1 MGPNFV
7 NIDHDTPLL
16 LSPDLREWLSPDH
29 LAHFI
34 LDTLK
39 GFPMDRAVVNQK
51 GCGSAQ
57 YPPRMMMGLIIY
69 ALITKRF
76 GSRTIERATYDDVA
90 LRFLSADTHPDHH
103 TLCKFRRE
111 NGALIN
117 EIFLKLLMMAGELGI
132 LKMGSVAIDG
142 TKIKANASK
151 PGCMG
156 EQ

>member
-1 MGPNFV
+1 V

-39 GFPMDRAVVNQK
+39 RFPMDCAVVNQK

-90 LRFLSADTHPDHH
+90 LRFLSADTHPESRIMP
-103 TLCKFRRE
+103 TQGGKVF
-111 NGALIN
+111 
-117 EIFLKLLMMAGELGI
+117 
-132 LKMGSVAIDG
+132 
-142 TKIKANASK
+142 
-151 PGCMG
+151 
-156 EQ
+156 EQAYTPRQS